1 MYKVLIFLS
10 EILLFILLCSFVV
23 TVVFYTVD
31 IVKELIDDW
40 RE

>member
-1 MYKVLIFLS
+1 MYKVFIFLS
-10 EILLFILLCSFVV
+10 AVLLFILLCSFVV
-23 TVVFYTVD
+23 TVVFYTID